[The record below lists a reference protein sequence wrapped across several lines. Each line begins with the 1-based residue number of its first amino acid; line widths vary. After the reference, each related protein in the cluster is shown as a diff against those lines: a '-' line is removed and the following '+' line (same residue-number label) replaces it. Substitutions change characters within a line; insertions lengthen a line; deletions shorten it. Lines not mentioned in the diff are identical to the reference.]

1 MNEFRTLYSLYSY
14 SSYSVWKAFWTIT
27 YSELYVVVFLDIYG
41 SNSFS
46 LSEVSGIYVINVR
59 FKSTR
64 QFSAFE
70 INVLASDSKEYTLRY
85 KASKWIFIF
94 IMVMRHFLV
103 QAIFSL
109 IVRIMLPRAIYFNLS
124 TTKIPHDLD
133 LLNSGCLERWIII

>member
-1 MNEFRTLYSLYSY
+1 MSLGLYIHYILTLLTLFEKRSKQLRIVNSML
-14 SSYSVWKAFWTIT
+14 VF
-27 YSELYVVVFLDIYG
+27 FLDIYG
-41 SNSFS
+41 SHILS
-46 LSEVSGIYVINVR
+46 LREVSGIYVINVG

>member
-1 MNEFRTLYSLYSY
+1 MSLGLYIHYILTLLTLFEKRSEQLRTVNSML
-14 SSYSVWKAFWTIT
+14 F
-27 YSELYVVVFLDIYG
+27 FLDIYG

-103 QAIFSL
+103 QALFSL

-133 LLNSGCLERWIII
+133 

>member
-1 MNEFRTLYSLYSY
+1 MSLGLYIHYILTLLTLFEKRSEQLRTVNSML
-14 SSYSVWKAFWTIT
+14 F
-27 YSELYVVVFLDIYG
+27 FLDIYG

-85 KASKWIFIF
+85 KASK
-94 IMVMRHFLV
+94 
-103 QAIFSL
+103 
-109 IVRIMLPRAIYFNLS
+109 
-124 TTKIPHDLD
+124 
-133 LLNSGCLERWIII
+133 